1 MTTFDFS
8 PLFRSTIGFDRLMNL
23 LESSSQWADNGN
35 GYPPYNI
42 ERTGEDT
49 YRITL
54 AVSGFGEDDLTVEA
68 RENVLVVE
76 GRRKES
82 DSGHTFLYRGIAGR
96 SFKRQFQLADHVVV
110 VGADLGN
117 GLLTIDLRRELPE
130 AMKPRRIAIGKPA
143 ATARLTSVESQAA

>member
-23 LESSSQWADNGN
+23 LESSSQWADSGN

-54 AVSGFGEDDLTVEA
+54 AVSGFSEDELAIEA

-76 GRRKES
+76 GRRKET
-82 DSGHTFLYRGIAGR
+82 DNGHTFLYRGIAGR
-96 SFKRQFQLADHVVV
+96 SFKRQFQLADHVTV
-110 VGADLGN
+110 VGAELSN
-117 GLLTIDLRRELPE
+117 GLLTIDLKRELPE